1 MSFRGCCGGLID
13 KARQGAT
20 TTPKLTL
27 NKRIMEIGSG
37 VEAGVDLASSL
48 ERDHNRGVW
57 GYTPRYGGGL
67 GEQCIH
73 TLKRYLKTSFY
84 ALLRDKM

>member
-1 MSFRGCCGGLID
+1 MFNFANMSFRGCCGGLIY

-48 ERDHNRGVW
+48 ERGHNRGVW
-57 GYTPRYGGGL
+57 GYTPRHGGVL
-67 GEQCIH
+67 VNNVYIP
-73 TLKRYLKTSFY
+73 
-84 ALLRDKM
+84 